1 MWVYIVDG
9 FFHYIKTPILNLAL
23 MAKVA
28 TVRKLRLNSS
38 KGIFFQRAV
47 RVNDLALAWHITKT
61 AFAEIARNV
70 GKAARFADILFG
82 VVVEDVI

>member
-1 MWVYIVDG
+1 MWVYIVVG
-9 FFHYIKTPILNLAL
+9 FFHYIKTPILNLGL
-23 MAKVA
+23 MVKVA

-38 KGIFFQRAV
+38 KGILLQRAG

-70 GKAARFADILFG
+70 GKAGRSADILFWM
-82 VVVEDVI
+82 VVEDVI

>member
-1 MWVYIVDG
+1 VYIVEG
-9 FFHYIKTPILNLAL
+9 FFDYIKTPILHLAL

-28 TVRKLRLNSS
+28 VVGKLRLNSS

-47 RVNDLALAWHITKT
+47 RVNDLTLAWHLTET

-82 VVVEDVI
+82 VVVENII

>member
-1 MWVYIVDG
+1 MYVVDG
-9 FFHYIKTPILNLAL
+9 FLHYIKTPILNLAL

-28 TVRKLRLNSS
+28 GVRKLRLNSS
-38 KGIFFQRAV
+38 KGIFFQRAI
-47 RVNDLALAWHITKT
+47 RENDLTLARHITKT
-61 AFAEIARNV
+61 AFAKIACNV